1 MNIKF
6 SASKLSD
13 SWGGIYFKT
22 FKEKGV
28 DFVKKSEIME
38 SCPLKNI
45 TQENANK
52 LEKRKRACI
61 TSHRPVNPTVNHVIP
76 HIYISKYI
84 GLQL

>member
-13 SWGGIYFKT
+13 SWGGDLFLDLRGERGK
-22 FKEKGV
+22 
-28 DFVKKSEIME
+28 KKSEIME
-38 SCPLKNI
+38 SRPLKNI

-52 LEKRKRACI
+52 LEKGKRACI